1 MHTMEFTI
9 VVVIDLARAASVLD
23 EILLASDRFPKHN
36 SGGLARLIG
45 DVNRSNPSMGNDI
58 GGVL

>member
-1 MHTMEFTI
+1 MEFPV

-23 EILLASDRFPKHN
+23 EILLASDRFPKYY
-36 SGGLARLIG
+36 SGRLARLIG
-45 DVNRSNPSMGNDI
+45 DVNRSNPSMGNNI